1 MFGKTVAVLALAA
14 SCVVIG
20 VQPSLAS
27 TENSPW
33 PQTNG
38 NAAQSRVNLN
48 EKVLTPSAVTKVRP
62 LRSVLAPL
70 RPRNPYCGPTPIVAP
85 VLAGGD
91 AYAMTNYKL
100 SKYNAA
106 TGRLIWRINPDPAFA
121 PGTALYYDSLA
132 VSGNL
137 VIVGAD
143 DSCETESEVSGFIF
157 AFNASTGALAWSAN
171 TPNELG
177 FAGAVVSGSYVVEA
191 GSDLAYGV
199 SVFNLSN
206 GKPVWGHSGC
216 AGNGSDLPL
225 VVGRL
230 VMSYGCD
237 SQFNETIEAQNL
249 ATGAAVW
256 SLSGS
261 WQLQSGDL
269 NSSAGTHLYATN
281 PSGTVVDLNPQ
292 TGQMAYS
299 LSQAVTVLAVGQFRV
314 YATCGSHGQDI
325 CAYNTSTGA
334 LEWQNTQFGLG
345 PGALVAEA
353 AGVLYLDS
361 GIALNAGTGQYITTV
376 WQSPSNSP
384 ATALAVG
391 DGRVA
396 VVSEPRILDLYGLR
410 GY

>member
-1 MFGKTVAVLALAA
+1 MLGKTVAVLALAA

-38 NAAQSRVNLN
+38 NAAQSRVNLT
-48 EKVLTPSAVTKVRP
+48 EKVLTPAAVTKVRP

-70 RPRNPYCGPTPIVAP
+70 RPQNPACGPTGISAP
-85 VLAGGD
+85 VLAGGYV
-91 AYAMTNYKL
+91 YAMTNYKL

-106 TGRLIWRINPDPAFA
+106 TGRLIWRTNPDPTFV
-121 PGTALYYDSLA
+121 THYDSLA

-137 VIVGAD
+137 VIVGGD
-143 DSCETESEVSGFIF
+143 DSCITESEISGSIF
-157 AFNASTGALAWSAN
+157 AFNASTGALVWSAN
-171 TPNELG
+171 TQPESG
-177 FAGAVVSGSYVVEA
+177 FTGAVVSGSYVVMA
-191 GSDLAYGV
+191 GADIGYEVA
-199 SVFNLSN
+199 VFNLSN
-206 GKPVWGHSGC
+206 GKPVWRHFECG
-216 AGNGSDLPL
+216 GNSPDLPL

-237 SQFNETIEAQNL
+237 SKGNETIEADNL

-256 SLSGS
+256 RLTGS
-261 WQLQSGDL
+261 WKLQSGDL
-269 NSSAGTHLYATN
+269 NTSNGTHLYVTN
-281 PSGTVVDLNPQ
+281 PSGTVVDLNPR
-292 TGQMAYS
+292 TGQVAYS
-299 LSQAVTVLAVGQFRV
+299 LSQAVNVLAVGQFRV
-314 YATCGSHGQDI
+314 YATCGSQGQDI

-345 PGALVAEA
+345 PGALAAEA

-361 GIALNAGTGQYITTV
+361 GFALNAGTGQYITTI
-376 WQSPSNSP
+376 WQSPGNSP